1 MTYPQSIDAI
11 DNESLDFPVLF
22 KKISKKNLSFIKF
35 DNSMVLED
43 MLDKIKFEPLEN
55 SFYNKIKLPNL
66 SIGVY
71 QLKLKKERI
80 TINITVHSG

>member
-1 MTYPQSIDAI
+1 
-11 DNESLDFPVLF
+11 
-22 KKISKKNLSFIKF
+22 
-35 DNSMVLED
+35 MVLED